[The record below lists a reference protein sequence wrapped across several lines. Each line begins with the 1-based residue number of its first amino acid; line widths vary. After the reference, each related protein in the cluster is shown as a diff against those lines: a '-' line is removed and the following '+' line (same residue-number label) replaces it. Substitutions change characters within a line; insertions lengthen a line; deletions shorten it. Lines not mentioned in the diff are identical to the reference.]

1 MLQLPVG
8 IESILRD
15 YDAESAPLVYPHWS
29 KAHLQKTSSGTLSG
43 ITYRVAPA

>member
-8 IESILRD
+8 IQSILRD
-15 YDAESAPLVYPHWS
+15 YDAESAPLVHRHRS
-29 KAHLQKTSSGTLSG
+29 KAQMQKTSSGTLSG